1 MKNRY
6 YKSLLCG
13 ALLLISPAALRAQF
27 SVPWFV
33 IAGGGGTATNNAIS
47 ISGTFGQWEAAPPVT
62 NGLFSLTSGFWGF
75 SGSSQFVV
83 PPPPAGTTL
92 FSDTFAG
99 NTINPSNWVTS
110 GNTVVQAN
118 GTITISNNAV
128 NDGGVLTSVPFALNN
143 STGLITIT
151 RELLVHAAPNT
162 VTNYGAYD
170 FLGQFGITVGVV
182 PPFSVDYADWDYS
195 DGVTYL
201 ARYGFY
207 LARDGASPI
216 LIADQANVS
225 PPLISPT
232 NTPWDVWFTETVT
245 YNPTNGVMEY
255 FTNGTALQTNFTVGV
270 LTGTGTPT
278 MTLAFN
284 AFGLGTGDYQSMS
297 NLTVTQAAGLTNTAP
312 IIVLSG
318 SLAFGNVT
326 TSATNQLTIS
336 NAGNAPLI
344 ISNITLAPPLGFT
357 LNLTNA
363 TIAPGTAT
371 NVAVVFTPVVTS
383 NNYSATLTI
392 ISDVGTNTVPVSGFV
407 TSGTLELLV
416 DISGNGKVSPSDNG
430 KSFKSG
436 AKISLKAAPGTGAA
450 FAGWT
455 GSIVSIA
462 NPLVFDITNS
472 MVLQAN
478 FVSSPFGSVA
488 GTYDGLFG
496 ASNAAEATSGLLK
509 GLTVSTK
516 GVYSGTL
523 FIDGAS
529 HALSGT
535 FVASGQASNSITRT
549 TKLGGPL
556 TVAMTLDLSNT
567 PPQITGTISNT
578 LTAAVANL
586 VAYRATNAGTLKYT
600 TLLEPEPGVLG
611 QSNAPSG
618 YGYLLM
624 SQKAGVLT
632 LSGNLADGTALS
644 QTVPVT
650 AVTGTNEVPVFVSL
664 YANTGLLTG
673 WLNMAGGTT
682 PTGTLDWIKPA
693 APKSLLYP
701 GGFTNEVTAQGAV
714 WTAPAAHTAALDLTA
729 GQLIISGGN
738 LKTDLI
744 FDVSLNS
751 ANALTEVASTNNST
765 NSVKGTIAPATG
777 LLTVTFGN
785 GAGKATTIG
794 KGAVLQDT
802 TNGAGYFLTKTNAG
816 SFILQQ

>member
-6 YKSLLCG
+6 YQGLLCG
-13 ALLLISPAALRAQF
+13 VLMLASPAALRAQF

-33 IAGGGGTATNNAIS
+33 IAGGGGTATNNVIS

-75 SGSSQFVV
+75 SGSTEFVV
-83 PPPPAGTTL
+83 PPPPPGTTL

-110 GNTVVQAN
+110 GNVVVQTN
-118 GTITISNNAV
+118 GMIVVSNNAV
-128 NDGGVLTSVPFALNN
+128 NDGGVLTSLPFALNN
-143 STGLITIT
+143 STGLITLT
-151 RELLVHAAPNT
+151 RDVLVHAAPNT
-162 VTNYGAYD
+162 TTNFGAYD
-170 FLGQFGITVGVV
+170 FLGQFGITVGAV

-225 PPLISPT
+225 PPVMSPT
-232 NTPWDVWFTETVT
+232 NTPWDVWFSETVT

-255 FTNGTALQTNFTVGV
+255 FTNDVLQTNFNVGA
-270 LTGTGTPT
+270 LTGTGTPA
-278 MTLAFN
+278 MTLTFN

-297 NLTVTQAAGLTNTAP
+297 NLTVSQAAGLTNTAP
-312 IIVLSG
+312 ILVLSG
-318 SLAFGNVT
+318 SLAFGNVA
-326 TSATNQLTIS
+326 TSQTNQLTLS
-336 NAGNAPLI
+336 NAGNAPLV
-344 ISNITLAPPLGFT
+344 ISNITIAPPLGFA

-363 TIAPGTAT
+363 TLAPGVAT
-371 NVAVVFTPVVTS
+371 NVAVVFTPVVTT

-392 ISDVGTNTVPVSGFV
+392 ISDAGTSTVPVSGFV

-430 KSFKSG
+430 KSFPKSG
-436 AKISLKAAPGTGAA
+436 TKISLKAAPGAGAA

-478 FVSSPFGSVA
+478 FVSSPFTNFA

-516 GVYSGTL
+516 GVYSGTI
-523 FIDGAS
+523 FISGAS

-535 FVASGQASNSITRT
+535 FVASGQASNYITRT

-556 TVAMTLDLSNT
+556 IVAMTLDLSNT

-586 VAYRATNAGTLKYT
+586 VAYRATNTGTLKYT
-600 TLLEPEPGVLG
+600 MLLEPEPGVLG
-611 QSNAPSG
+611 QTDAPSG

-650 AVTGTNEVPVFVSL
+650 AVTGTNQVPVFVSL

-673 WLNMAGGTT
+673 WVSMAGGTT

-701 GGFTNEVTAQGAV
+701 AGFTNEVTAQGAV
-714 WTAPAAHTAALDLTA
+714 WTAPAAHTAALDLSD
-729 GQLIISGGN
+729 GQLIISGGS
-738 LKTDLI
+738 LKTALT

-751 ANALTEVASTNNST
+751 ANALTAVAGTNNST

-794 KGAVLQDT
+794 KGAVLLDT

-816 SFILQQ
+816 SIILQQ